1 MGKKQIQKALNIFAK
16 RVKEK
21 INPEKI
27 LLWGSYAR
35 GEANEYS
42 DVDIIVISE
51 KFAKISKEKRFDI
64 LYNLTRGL
72 QPDFHVYGFTK
83 DELDK
88 TSPLTTLSEVKKY
101 GILLSV

>member
-1 MGKKQIQKALNIFAK
+1 MFSRQTRLYLAGQ
-16 RVKEK
+16 KEK
-21 INPEKI
+21 LNPEKI

-35 GEANEYS
+35 GEA
-42 DVDIIVISE
+42 
-51 KFAKISKEKRFDI
+51 KEKRFDI

-83 DELDK
+83 EELDK

-101 GILLSV
+101 GIPLSV